1 MVKMAKIWK
10 HSSLTFLNHFFL
22 LKYFLDQTLHWCFK
36 LHWVKLWFVFSLNLF
51 LGVSLSGIYDES
63 IISWSYSESYF
74 GFGRNFVKTWIEF
87 SHLTLF
93 LILREICLWNE
104 WKKDFWILFLSHTGA
119 HHRLFIIWPMWYLS
133 ASMKDYPGTYCHV
146 EVTYYIL
153 HYLNL

>member
-1 MVKMAKIWK
+1 MGKWPDFEYHVGKWLRYDRFGSNSSQPTLVSPLNLGDAWGLGDPWRPWLNMVKMAKIWK

-22 LKYFLDQTLHWCFK
+22 LKYFLDQTLHWCFR

-93 LILREICLWNE
+93 LILRVLPEL
-104 WKKDFWILFLSHTGA
+104 A
-119 HHRLFIIWPMWYLS
+119 QR
-133 ASMKDYPGTYCHV
+133 
-146 EVTYYIL
+146 
-153 HYLNL
+153 

>member
-1 MVKMAKIWK
+1 MAKVLMIPEQSGEIAILIQLQE
-10 HSSLTFLNHFFL
+10 SSDDNRTELQSIKITNLKTFFFDFL

-36 LHWVKLWFVFSLNLF
+36 LHWVKLWFVFSLNVF

-93 LILREICLWNE
+93 LILRVLPEL
-104 WKKDFWILFLSHTGA
+104 A
-119 HHRLFIIWPMWYLS
+119 QR
-133 ASMKDYPGTYCHV
+133 
-146 EVTYYIL
+146 
-153 HYLNL
+153 

>member
-1 MVKMAKIWK
+1 MAKVLMIPK
-10 HSSLTFLNHFFL
+10 QSGEIAILIQLKEFSDDNRTGLQSIKITNLKTFFFDFL

-36 LHWVKLWFVFSLNLF
+36 LHWVKLWFVFSLNIF

-93 LILREICLWNE
+93 LILRVLPEL
-104 WKKDFWILFLSHTGA
+104 A
-119 HHRLFIIWPMWYLS
+119 QR
-133 ASMKDYPGTYCHV
+133 
-146 EVTYYIL
+146 
-153 HYLNL
+153 